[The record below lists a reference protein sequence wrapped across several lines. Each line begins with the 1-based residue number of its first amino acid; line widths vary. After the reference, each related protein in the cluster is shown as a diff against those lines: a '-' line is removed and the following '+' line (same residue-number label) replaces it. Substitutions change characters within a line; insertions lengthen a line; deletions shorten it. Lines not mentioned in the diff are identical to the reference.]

1 MLGIKSNIS
10 SRFLSLGKKIH
21 AMKSNEIF
29 LSIEAEVNR
38 RRLYKRWKI
47 YILYIWELV

>member
-10 SRFLSLGKKIH
+10 SRFLS
-21 AMKSNEIF
+21 
-29 LSIEAEVNR
+29 IEVEVNR
-38 RRLYKRWKI
+38 RRLYKGWKI